1 MKKIVF
7 TVTNDLSY
15 DQRMNRICS
24 SLSANNYQ
32 VLLVGRKRK
41 HSLPLRKKPYEQHRI
56 PCWFD
61 KGKFFYLEY
70 NIRLFFF
77 LLFAKMDAICAIDL
91 DTILPGLYISK
102 IKKIPRVYDAHEL
115 FTEMKEVISRGSIKK
130 MWTSIEKFT
139 VPQFKKGYT
148 VSEGIAKEF
157 EQRYGVKYDTIRNMP
172 ALQPLDPAIKK
183 ENFILYQG
191 AVNEGRGLEY
201 LVEAM
206 HDVTIPLVI
215 CGDGNYMTQL
225 KSLVQHQGLSNKI
238 ILKGMLP
245 PSQLWIIAQ
254 QAMIGMGQA
263 EKEGL
268 NQYLAL
274 PNKFFDYL
282 HAGLPQVSMNYP
294 EYKKINDK
302 YKVAILIDGL
312 STKTIAGAINNL
324 LTNSV
329 LYNQLHQNCLS
340 AREELNWDKEED
352 LLLSFYQKIFKNIE

>member
-1 MKKIVF
+1 LKKIVF

-15 DQRMNRICS
+15 DQRMNRICT

-41 HSLPLRKKPYEQHRI
+41 QSLPLQKKSYEQHRI
-56 PCWFD
+56 FCWFD

-77 LLFAKMDAICAIDL
+77 LLFTKMDAICSIDL

-102 IKKIPRVYDAHEL
+102 IKRIPRVYDAHEL
-115 FTEMKEVISRGSIKK
+115 FTEMKEVISRDSIKK
-130 MWTSIEKFT
+130 MWTAIEKFT
-139 VPQFKKGYT
+139 VPQFKNGYT
-148 VSEGIAKEF
+148 VGESIAKEF
-157 EQRYGVKYDTIRNMP
+157 EHRYGVKYSTIRNMP
-172 ALQPLDPAIKK
+172 LLQPLDPTIKK

-191 AVNEGRGLEY
+191 AVNEGRGLEF
-201 LVEAM
+201 LVQAM
-206 HDVTIPLVI
+206 HDVAIPLVI
-215 CGDGNYMTQL
+215 CGDGNYVMQL
-225 KSLVQHQGLSNKI
+225 KSLIQREGLSDKI

-245 PSQLWIIAQ
+245 PSQLWTIAQ
-254 QAMIGMGQA
+254 QAIMGTGQA

-302 YKVAILIDGL
+302 YKIAILIDVL
-312 STKTIAGAINNL
+312 SPKTIAGAINNL

-340 AREELNWDKEED
+340 AREELNWNQEEN
-352 LLLSFYQKIFKNIE
+352 LLLSFYQSIFTNIE